1 METVV
6 DVSSMTGRFWAV
18 CDRVPTATLQVQS
31 TLAYSIQGWR
41 HELSVLLQYTGVEI
55 WIVCVL
61 TVYRGGDM
69 NCLCCLCCT
78 FLAPDEQLFSVNL
91 QVRRQV
97 KKTNVYMFQVQKN
110 TYFWKFRSLNRS
122 WQKKRMS
129 NYQSYSSFRISQ
141 IGATLTC
148 RQYWV
153 AFRTFWHKFSQQK
166 ICRRWMFFFF

>member
-1 METVV
+1 
-6 DVSSMTGRFWAV
+6 
-18 CDRVPTATLQVQS
+18 
-31 TLAYSIQGWR
+31 
-41 HELSVLLQYTGVEI
+41 
-55 WIVCVL
+55 
-61 TVYRGGDM
+61 M
-69 NCLCCLCCT
+69 NCLCCT
-78 FLAPDEQLFSVNL
+78 FFAPDEQLFSVNL

-97 KKTNVYMFQVQKN
+97 KKTNVYMFQVQKI
-110 TYFWKFRSLNRS
+110 TYFWKFCSWNRS

-166 ICRRWMFFFF
+166 FADDECCFFFNKMIVKNWNLSHKLKIHHFNKVDFKRNSRMLESVTKWKCWSKPWAYHY